1 MHVHTPVVSSFPLS
15 VSCRKNKKSVHRST
29 AKVTKEDISPPL
41 NFKHFYH
48 GEFHKEDGIF
58 SGLPQQWNSLVAL
71 ARENQFEDTDSSR
84 SVIIEG
90 TCGGEVTY
98 IHAYIHTYIRTY
110 VCTYVCTYIHTAI
123 CGVGHCLKCVCV
135 CMHECMCVCGTFLLR
150 LEVA

>member
-1 MHVHTPVVSSFPLS
+1 MHVHTPIVSSFPLS

-98 IHAYIHTYIRTY
+98 IHAYIHTY
-110 VCTYVCTYIHTAI
+110 VCTYIHTYIQTYIRTYIHTYIQPYVVLAI
-123 CGVGHCLKCVCV
+123 V
-135 CMHECMCVCGTFLLR
+135 
-150 LEVA
+150 